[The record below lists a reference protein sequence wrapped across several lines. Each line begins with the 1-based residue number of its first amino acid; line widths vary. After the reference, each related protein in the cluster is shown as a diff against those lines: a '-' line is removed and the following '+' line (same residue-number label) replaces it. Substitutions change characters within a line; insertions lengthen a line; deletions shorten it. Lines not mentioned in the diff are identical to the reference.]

1 MKKINFYIICVLF
14 SLSISNLGLAG
25 DKVLSKDEATA
36 LFKDKTF
43 DGFNVKKEKNFR
55 VYSSADGEHTVTWP
69 SGKTKKGSWHIDDD
83 GRHCVDLSK
92 MRCTQ
97 VFSVGDGV
105 YHKKK
110 DNGAHTHTLKNFVD
124 GNQL

>member
-1 MKKINFYIICVLF
+1 MKRMF
-14 SLSISNLGLAG
+14 SLVVCIVFFSAIFNPLYAG
-25 DKVLSKDEATA
+25 EKALSKEQAIA

-43 DGFNVKKEKNFR
+43 DGFNEKKEKNFR

-69 SGKTKKGSWHIDDD
+69 SGKTKKGTWHIDDD
-83 GRHCVDLSK
+83 GRHCVELSK

-97 VFSVGDGV
+97 VFAVGGGV

-110 DNGAHTHTLKNFVD
+110 DNGKHTHTLKNFVD